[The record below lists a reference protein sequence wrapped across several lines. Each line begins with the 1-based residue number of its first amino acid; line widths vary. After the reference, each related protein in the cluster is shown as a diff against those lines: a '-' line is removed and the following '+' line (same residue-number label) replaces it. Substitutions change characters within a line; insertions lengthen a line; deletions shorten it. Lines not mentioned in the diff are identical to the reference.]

1 MTAAN
6 TTDPQDAEP
15 RPDRQENTMN
25 EPFEDRGVERGAA
38 EEASGTPLTP
48 TEEEAS
54 SRPPS
59 DPEAQDDDTPGGGTA
74 RPEDLNPDDLE

>member
-1 MTAAN
+1 MK
-6 TTDPQDAEP
+6 
-15 RPDRQENTMN
+15 
-25 EPFEDRGVERGAA
+25 EPFEDETGAERGAA

-59 DPEAQDDDTPGGGTA
+59 DTGAQDDDTPGGGTA